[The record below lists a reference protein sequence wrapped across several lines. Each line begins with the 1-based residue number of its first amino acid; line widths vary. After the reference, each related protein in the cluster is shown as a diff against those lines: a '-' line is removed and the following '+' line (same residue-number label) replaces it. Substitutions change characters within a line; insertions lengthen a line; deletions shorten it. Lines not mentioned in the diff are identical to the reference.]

1 MLVGVMPKAV
11 DEFLLNNKQFDQCER
26 EKRDILKTYRDDI
39 HKIDRAYKSKV
50 LSIFDQIPFFLLH
63 DEKKKGINS
72 ISTDSTA
79 IDYEETFFW
88 LSDSMICNECFY
100 APIRI

>member
-11 DEFLLNNKQFDQCER
+11 DEFLLNNKQFNQCER
-26 EKRDILKTYRDDI
+26 EKRDILKTYRDDM

-50 LSIFDQIPFFLLH
+50 LSIFDQITSFLSQH
-63 DEKKKGINS
+63 EKRIKINS

>member
-1 MLVGVMPKAV
+1 MLVGVIPKAV

-79 IDYEETFFW
+79 IDV
-88 LSDSMICNECFY
+88 SGKSPC
-100 APIRI
+100 